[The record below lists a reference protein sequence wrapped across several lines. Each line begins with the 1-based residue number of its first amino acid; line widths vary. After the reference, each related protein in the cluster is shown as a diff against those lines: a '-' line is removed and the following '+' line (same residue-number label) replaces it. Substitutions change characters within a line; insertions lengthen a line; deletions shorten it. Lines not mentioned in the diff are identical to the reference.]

1 MRPALAFA
9 RCVFAFAG
17 IVCALRG
24 HAAAV
29 MILGTWH
36 MAPAGHDLHNL
47 RGDDVLFE
55 PRQRELARIADALLA
70 FRPDKVAVETPAPG
84 RAPVKVEK
92 YAMYRDRTLGAER
105 NEVVQLGFRLA
116 ERAGLREVW
125 GIDVPGELPYAAVER
140 FAQRHGAPFN
150 ERLDALNAGIERLLD
165 GLTRVLQ
172 HGSIADGLRYVNDPA
187 RIAQNHAFYAGMAQ
201 FHDAIDRP
209 GPALLEA
216 WETRN
221 AAICAHLQRLVG
233 ARDRVVVVFCSGH
246 AYLLRQCVRDAGWKL
261 VEPVDYLPRDG

>member
-1 MRPALAFA
+1 MRST
-9 RCVFAFAG
+9 FAFAIG
-17 IVCALRG
+17 LVCALLAAAHAR
-24 HAAAV
+24 AAAV

-47 RGDDVLFE
+47 RGDDVLLE
-55 PRQRELARIADALLA
+55 PRQRELARVAEALLA
-70 FRPDKVAVETPAPG
+70 FHPDKVAVETPAPG
-84 RAPVKVEK
+84 RAPAKVEK
-92 YAMYRDRTLGAER
+92 YAMYRDGTLGPER

-116 ERAGLREVW
+116 DRAGLHEVW

-150 ERLDALNAGIERLLD
+150 ERLDALNAAIERLLD

-172 HGSIADGLRYVNDPA
+172 HGSIADGLRYVNDA
-187 RIAQNHAFYAGMAQ
+187 THIAQNHAFYTGMAQ

-209 GPALLEA
+209 GPALLQA

-221 AAICAHLQRLVG
+221 AAICAHLQRLVA
-233 ARDRVVVVFCSGH
+233 ARDRVVVVFGSGH
-246 AYLLRQCVRDAGWKL
+246 AYLLRQCVRDQGWEL
-261 VEPVDYLPRDG
+261 VEPAEYLPR

>member
-1 MRPALAFA
+1 MHSAFA
-9 RCVFAFAG
+9 RCLLVLA
-17 IVCALRG
+17 CALLAARA

-47 RGDDVLFE
+47 RGDDVLLE
-55 PRQRELARIADALLA
+55 PRQRELARVADALLA

-84 RAPVKVEK
+84 RAPAKVDK
-92 YAMYRDRTLGAER
+92 YTMYRDRTLAAER

-116 ERAGLREVW
+116 DRAGLREVW
-125 GIDVPGELPYAAVER
+125 GIDVPGELPYAPVER
-140 FAQRHGAPFN
+140 FAQRHGTPFA

-172 HGSIADGLRYVNDPA
+172 HGSIADGLRYVNDPT

-201 FHDAIDRP
+201 FQDAMEQP
-209 GPALLEA
+209 GPQLLQA
-216 WETRN
+216 WEARN
-221 AAICAHLQRLVG
+221 AAICEHLQRLV
-233 ARDRVVVVFCSGH
+233 APRDRVVVVYGSGH
-246 AYLLRQCVRDAGWKL
+246 AYLLRQCVRDQGWEL
-261 VEPVDYLPRDG
+261 VEPADYLPK